1 MELTFETFPFGNK
14 PAVSKTSSMKG
25 THPPLMKTSWSDW
38 NLGKTVVFH
47 AIYRRPLVFEQSK
60 TSKVKHAKAYKSL
73 WQQLRVANFFLHLFL
88 TYIYIYIYVSI
99 IFCMQLSWN
108 QDFSQIPCI
117 FIHSLI
123 LSIST
128 LSSLETVASIAEEP
142 HTGYLRCSANAT
154 IVWGEALAR
163 KPCGNLLNNLKKI
176 QIKFILFFW
185 SPNSYTHSLHPK
197 CTRKKTT
204 CNCNK
209 HSFWKIAYHQGK
221 KNKSLPIFPPTNG
234 LLNGL

>member
-1 MELTFETFPFGNK
+1 
-14 PAVSKTSSMKG
+14 
-25 THPPLMKTSWSDW
+25 
-38 NLGKTVVFH
+38 
-47 AIYRRPLVFEQSK
+47 
-60 TSKVKHAKAYKSL
+60 
-73 WQQLRVANFFLHLFL
+73 
-88 TYIYIYIYVSI
+88 
-99 IFCMQLSWN
+99 MQLSWN

-163 KPCGNLLNNLKKI
+163 KPYGNLLNNLKKL

-197 CTRKKTT
+197 CTRKKQ
-204 CNCNK
+204 
-209 HSFWKIAYHQGK
+209 HAIATNTASGK
-221 KNKSLPIFPPTNG
+221 LHIIKGKENKSLPISPQQMAFSMGVMAMTFPNLRNPRDPTG
-234 LLNGL
+234 